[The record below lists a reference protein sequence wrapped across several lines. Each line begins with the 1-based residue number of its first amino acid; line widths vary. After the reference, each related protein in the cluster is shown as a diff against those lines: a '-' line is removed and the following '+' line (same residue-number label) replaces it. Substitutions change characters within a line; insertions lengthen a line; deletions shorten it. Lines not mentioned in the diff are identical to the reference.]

1 MTNDQTTAIDK
12 MDESQLR
19 NTISIISAGSNE
31 HKEAIIEY
39 CESKL
44 DGLNVNS
51 ALVIPADV
59 SDAGIIN
66 D

>member
-1 MTNDQTTAIDK
+1 MTNEHKNTINK

-31 HKEAIIEY
+31 HKAAIIEY

-44 DGLNVNS
+44 DGLNVDS